1 MATEMASPPMEAEES
16 SEMVTAPVSALGGA
30 SVGDTVT
37 FTVKSIDGDTASL
50 EPVES
55 GEDQTNEPKGST
67 ISQAAKLFDEGG
79 DE

>member
-1 MATEMASPPMEAEES
+1 MSEGSPMPEES

-30 SVGDTVT
+30 AVGDTVT
-37 FTVKSIDGDTASL
+37 FTVKSIDGETASL

-55 GEDQTNEPKGST
+55 DEDQNNEPKGST

-79 DE
+79 E